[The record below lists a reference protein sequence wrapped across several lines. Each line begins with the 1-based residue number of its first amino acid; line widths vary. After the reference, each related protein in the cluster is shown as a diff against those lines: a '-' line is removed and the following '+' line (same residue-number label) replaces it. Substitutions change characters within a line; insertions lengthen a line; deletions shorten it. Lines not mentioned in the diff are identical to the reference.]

1 MDIEVC
7 ISFFEFANIYVS
19 SHENLGLKFC
29 PILVIFRIFR
39 ILTTGKANNVPRRI
53 KQNDHIL
60 YMYLVI
66 FVLTFICYLS
76 FSGISW

>member
-1 MDIEVC
+1 MC
-7 ISFFEFANIYVS
+7 ILSFFEFANIYVS

-39 ILTTGKANNVPRRI
+39 ILTTGKANNVPHRI
-53 KQNDHIL
+53 KQNDHVL
-60 YMYLVI
+60 CMYLV
-66 FVLTFICYLS
+66 VLSFICYLS